1 MGLEM
6 ALSIVIAMATAV
18 VPLGAAWWHNSG
30 KTLRHAISWAILA
43 WAAWLAATI
52 WPGIL
57 TSYAALSLTG
67 CAGIAVLGAR
77 RPGVAA
83 WDFIVA
89 SLLIVLWLAW
99 AEGLLAGVELKLG
112 TFRLNFLGTLLAVT
126 LINYLP
132 TRMRWGVILLAGGV
146 AVEFWQLWTGELQ
159 VNRNHLLLVAASP
172 WVASLGWEILPPGAN
187 AFDQNW
193 KRFRDRYGV
202 VWGQRLREQFNRA
215 AANAKWNCHLHWRG
229 LEHSRSE
236 PSAEWY
242 DTLVALQKRFGTD

>member
-6 ALSIVIAMATAV
+6 KMIMVGAMALAV
-18 VPLGAAWWHNSG
+18 VPLAVAWWQNSG
-30 KTLRHAISWAILA
+30 KTLRHAIVWAILA
-43 WAAWLAATI
+43 WAAWLTAAI
-52 WPGIL
+52 WPGLL

-67 CAGIAVLGAR
+67 GAGIAVLGAR

-89 SLLIVLWLAW
+89 SLLIVLSLAW
-99 AEGLLAGVELKLG
+99 AEGMLAGVALKLG
-112 TFRLNFLGTLLAVT
+112 TFRLIFLGVLLAVT

-132 TRMRWGVILLAGGV
+132 TRMRWGVVLLAGGV
-146 AVEFWQLWTGELQ
+146 AVEFWQLWTNERRSDSQ
-159 VNRNHLLLVAASP
+159 HLLLVAASP
-172 WVASLGWEILPPGAN
+172 WAAWMGWRVLPSGSTS
-187 AFDQNW
+187 FDQNW

-215 AANAKWNCHLHWRG
+215 AVNAKWNCHLTWRG
-229 LEHSRSE
+229 LEHARSE
-236 PSAEWY
+236 PSSEWL